1 MAKNSSD
8 GSERTESAH
17 AGPPVRHAMQNE
29 PAAMN
34 SDSVE
39 EDERLQSFRPIN
51 ASRAFQEIID
61 QLTYVIRAGV
71 YPPGSRLPT
80 VDALATRLGVS
91 RPTVGEAMRVL
102 ATYGVVRVRRGATG
116 GTEVVTPAIPTDLLR
131 LSGRRFDV
139 PLRQIVEARRA
150 AEMELARLA
159 AHHATDEHF
168 AELQRAVDMLG
179 PARGNQTEW
188 IHANNLFHYTMAKAA
203 DNEPLSFFS
212 HELMEELAIVLE
224 GFDESYTDFD
234 NTVYIHEAT
243 LAALRSR
250 NERRIHKVMTEHLAE
265 LEDVAKWFDS
275 LSPEERQRRREGH
288 RPS

>member
-1 MAKNSSD
+1 MAKSSN
-8 GSERTESAH
+8 E
-17 AGPPVRHAMQNE
+17 PE
-29 PAAMN
+29 PAARN
-34 SDSVE
+34 PLIHGAPAAGSKDLSL
-39 EDERLQSFRPIN
+39 EDERLNAFRPIN

-80 VDALATRLGVS
+80 VDALATRLRVS
-91 RPTVGEAMRVL
+91 RPTVGEAIRVL
-102 ATYGVVRVRRGATG
+102 ATYGVVRVHRGATG
-116 GTEVVTPAIPTDLLR
+116 GTEVISPAIPADLLR

-139 PLRQIVEARRA
+139 PLRELVDARRV

-159 AHHATDEHF
+159 SERASDEQF

-179 PARGNQTEW
+179 PARGHQAEW

-203 DNEPLSFFS
+203 GNEPLSFFS
-212 HELMEELAIVLE
+212 HELMESLAIVLD
-224 GFDESYTDFD
+224 GFDEEYTDFD

-250 NERRIHKVMTEHLAE
+250 NERRIRKVMDEHLSE
-265 LEDVAKWFDS
+265 LEEVATWFDS
-275 LSPEERQRRREGH
+275 LTPDERQERRMR
-288 RPS
+288 RLPRSR